1 MNRVRARS
9 IFAAIAVICAGC
21 SPAGEPTGERAAAP
35 LSGDQDT
42 SDWLEYADSQRGISF
57 RYPPDFGTQFIRA
70 LDWPPMLELLA
81 GPFECTE
88 AGEET
93 ARADSRIAQSHYSV
107 LLDPLKLSFDELQS
121 RRTSVFFQPLHAPS
135 ARNRQYPSSDAT
147 AKRARAGRARTRAR
161 PALGDR
167 LRLKGSYLGSD
178 FAGRASRQRDPQI
191 PNEKGT
197 TPVRTAA

>member
-1 MNRVRARS
+1 MLGVRGTEGQTAFRANTPASATFPLRSAHNARQNRAAAPKSAERNVRGNTPLNRVRTRS

-42 SDWLEYADSQRGISF
+42 SDWLEYADSERGISF

-93 ARADSRIAQSHYSV
+93 ARRGQNRA
-107 LLDPLKLSFDELQS
+107 
-121 RRTSVFFQPLHAPS
+121 LHD
-135 ARNRQYPSSDAT
+135 R
-147 AKRARAGRARTRAR
+147 R
-161 PALGDR
+161 PAL
-167 LRLKGSYLGSD
+167 LRQARDG
-178 FAGRASRQRDPQI
+178 GRRRQHLYV
-191 PNEKGT
+191 
-197 TPVRTAA
+197 VRICVRA